1 MKKTFLFA
9 TVFLFAFYILNA
21 QDLPKGLTPAEC
33 DIMPFYQPPTSQKSM
48 AYPPASAV
56 RAMAEWEELEA
67 ISVTW
72 RSYQS
77 VLAEIIRHAQNE
89 CKVLI
94 NCTDSNTV
102 KNYLVSKGITPN
114 QNVKYIITASNS
126 VWIRDYGSYSVY
138 KEDVDSLY
146 LIDWI
151 YNRPRPLDDVIP
163 SVHAEYL
170 NLPLYAMT
178 QNPYRLTHTG
188 GNLMFDGFGSAF
200 SSKLILDENIQYSH
214 TESEIDT
221 IMKSF
226 MGVDKY
232 VKFEVLPH
240 DGIHHIDM
248 HMKLLDEETLLVGE
262 YPSGISDG
270 PQIEANLLY
279 LLNNHLSVFGT
290 PYKIVRIPLLPN
302 QAGNSWPSN
311 GSYYRTYTNGVFIN
325 KSFIYPSYY
334 EKYDTTAF
342 RIYSEALP
350 GYNIVPINCDPDP
363 ISASGAIHCITNNI
377 GVKEPL
383 LISHKA
389 LSDTHDDQND
399 YTVNAIIR
407 HISGIASAQLFYTT
421 DTNQAY
427 LAVPMVLSDVQNH
440 IWTAAIP
447 AQVAGNNVFY
457 YIHAEANSGKNI
469 NRPITAPH
477 GYWRFKIL
485 NTTGIS
491 MENVFVDRIF
501 PNPASAITC
510 IEMHIIRPEST
521 SVALFDI
528 QGKKVLDVYNGI
540 LNEGMQRL
548 FFNAKELQQGVY
560 FVKIETKSGISVHRI
575 VAMS

>member
-1 MKKTFLFA
+1 MKKFLLFA
-9 TVFLFAFYILNA
+9 TAFIFAFCFLNA
-21 QDLPKGLTPAEC
+21 QELPKGLTPAERE
-33 DIMPFYQPPTSQKSM
+33 IMPFYQPPTGQKSL

-89 CKVLI
+89 CNVLI
-94 NCTDSNTV
+94 NCTDSTTV
-102 KNYLVSKGITPN
+102 KNYLLAQGITPN

-178 QNPYRLTHTG
+178 ENPNRLTHTG

-200 SSKLILDENIQYSH
+200 SSKLILEENIQYNH
-214 TESEIDT
+214 TEGEIDT
-221 IMKSF
+221 IMKLY
-226 MGVDKY
+226 MGVDRY

-248 HMKLLDEETLLVGE
+248 HMKLLDEETLLLGE
-262 YPSGISDG
+262 YPSEISDG

-290 PYKIVRIPLLPN
+290 PYKIVRIPMLPN

-342 RIYSEALP
+342 RIYSESLP

-383 LISHKA
+383 LISHKV
-389 LSDTHDDQND
+389 LSDTYDTEND
-399 YTVNAIIR
+399 YQVNAVIR
-407 HISGIASAQLFYTT
+407 HISGIASAQLFYST
-421 DTNQAY
+421 DTTQAY
-427 LAVPMVLSDVQNH
+427 ISVPMVLSDASNH

-447 AQVAGNNVFY
+447 AQSAGNQVFY
-457 YIHAEANSGKNI
+457 YIHAEANSGKTI

-477 GYWRFKIL
+477 GYWKFNVL
-485 NTTGIS
+485 MTTGIAS
-491 MENVFVDRIF
+491 VDVLVNRIF

-510 IEMHIIRPEST
+510 IEMQVLRPEMT
-521 SVALFDI
+521 SVALFDMN
-528 QGKKVLDVYNGI
+528 GKKVLDIFYGI
-540 LNEGMQRL
+540 PNEGMQRL
-548 FFNAKELQQGVY
+548 FFNVKELQKGVY
-560 FVKIETKSGISVHRI
+560 FVKIETKNGINVHRI
-575 VAMS
+575 VAIP